1 MAMHDRV
8 RIDSSFRFDV
18 SSGHYETQNSWAELE
33 IKKDDRRGDYYIS
46 ALFGTKGEKTHHTH
60 VGINAD
66 QTLRFMK
73 SRGVTQSIER
83 KVDSKLEGHL
93 ETKKVTLNDKPPKSK
108 LTFKVIIDEPS
119 RTIKFLLDEVKLED
133 MT

>member
-1 MAMHDRV
+1 MHDRV

-18 SSGHYETQNSWAELE
+18 SSGHYETQNSWAELR
-33 IKKDDRRGDYYIS
+33 IRKDSRRGDYYIE
-46 ALFGTKGEKTHHTH
+46 ALFGTKGEKRYHTH

-73 SRGVTQSIER
+73 SRGVIHSIER
-83 KVDSKLEGHL
+83 KVDSKMEGHL
-93 ETKKVTLNDKPPKSK
+93 ETRSATLNDKPPRGK

-119 RTIKFLLDEVKLED
+119 RMIRFLLDEVKLED
-133 MT
+133 MN